1 MCYVIRSST
10 CICALSAYILAA
22 SLYVF
27 RCNYL
32 SHYILHSFLPEEFTN
47 AAKIHEVRILFLGT
61 DTDAV

>member
-1 MCYVIRSST
+1 MYLCTVR
-10 CICALSAYILAA
+10 
-22 SLYVF
+22 LYFGRIIEF

-47 AAKIHEVRILFLGT
+47 AAKIHEVRILFLRT